1 MNVSSR
7 VFPPRKLKIAF
18 AINDLKVGGAQIMV
32 TDQFRA
38 IDRNRFDPT
47 LITIYRETGL
57 SLREKYAF
65 APGEHV
71 EFLFSSI
78 RDIRSWFRVYQFLKK
93 ERFDI
98 VITNLFDTNC
108 VVRSAAIAARVPRI
122 LTYEHNIYYAKR
134 LWQRIVDR
142 ILAKF
147 TYRILVGAPQ
157 VKTFTLQ
164 QEKLPEA
171 QVEVVYDATEL
182 TFEDVKRNR
191 AAVLKKYGLPEDRLY
206 IVACG
211 RLIPQK
217 GHPYLIEAMRLVLE
231 RRKHLAGDIQL
242 LLFGEGILRNELL
255 HLIEEKNLQD
265 HIRMFG
271 MTSVSD
277 ILAISDIFS
286 LISAWEGFSI
296 ALIQA
301 MNAGCAIV
309 ASRVS
314 GSVDAIVDGVDGL
327 LIPPLDS
334 VAAATAYLKLIE
346 DEPLRIKLGASAK
359 KKSRLFDVK
368 NQIKQIENIVS
379 YDFPR

>member
-1 MNVSSR
+1 
-7 VFPPRKLKIAF
+7 
-18 AINDLKVGGAQIMV
+18 
-32 TDQFRA
+32 
-38 IDRNRFDPT
+38 
-47 LITIYRETGL
+47 
-57 SLREKYAF
+57 
-65 APGEHV
+65 
-71 EFLFSSI
+71 
-78 RDIRSWFRVYQFLKK
+78 
-93 ERFDI
+93 
-98 VITNLFDTNC
+98 
-108 VVRSAAIAARVPRI
+108 
-122 LTYEHNIYYAKR
+122 
-134 LWQRIVDR
+134 
-142 ILAKF
+142 
-147 TYRILVGAPQ
+147 
-157 VKTFTLQ
+157 
-164 QEKLPEA
+164 
-171 QVEVVYDATEL
+171 
-182 TFEDVKRNR
+182 
-191 AAVLKKYGLPEDRLY
+191 
-206 IVACG
+206 
-211 RLIPQK
+211 
-217 GHPYLIEAMRLVLE
+217 
-231 RRKHLAGDIQL
+231 
-242 LLFGEGILRNELL
+242 
-255 HLIEEKNLQD
+255 
-265 HIRMFG
+265 